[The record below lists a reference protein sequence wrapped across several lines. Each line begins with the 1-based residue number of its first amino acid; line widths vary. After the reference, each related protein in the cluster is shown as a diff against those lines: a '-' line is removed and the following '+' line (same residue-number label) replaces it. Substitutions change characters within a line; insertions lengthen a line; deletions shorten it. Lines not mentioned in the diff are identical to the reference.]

1 LQCIYRGIKAIYGTP
16 RNPKLPITLSILQDL
31 ARASGDLSLLDNAVF
46 DAAIK
51 LAWAGFLRCGE
62 FTVPNGSKFNSTIHL
77 SHSSIQFMPSFDQ
90 PSHMRLSLPSSKT
103 DPFRTGVTILIT
115 RAPPDAALTCPI
127 LAMQRYIRQWPE
139 PDPLAPLFRDIT
151 GKALSRA
158 PFISLLKSRLAS
170 LNLDQSLYSGHSFR
184 RGAATS
190 AATVGYNDY
199 EIQLLGRWRS
209 DAYKLYIDTPPDR
222 TLQLSSR
229 LHVALAPF
237 PAPDPLALPWDL
249 SVA

>member
-1 LQCIYRGIKAIYGTP
+1 
-16 RNPKLPITLSILQDL
+16 
-31 ARASGDLSLLDNAVF
+31 VF

-62 FTVPNGSKFNSTIHL
+62 FTAPNGAKFNPAVHL
-77 SHSSIQFMPSFDQ
+77 SRSSLQFLPSFDH
-90 PSHMRLSLPSSKT
+90 PTHMSLSLPSSKT
-103 DPFRTGVTILIT
+103 DPFRSGVSILIA
-115 RAPPDAALTCPI
+115 RAPAEAALTCPV
-127 LAMQRYIRQWPE
+127 LAMQRYLRQWP
-139 PDPLAPLFRDIT
+139 DTNPLAPLFRDAT
-151 GKALSRA
+151 GKALTRA
-158 PFISLLKSRLAS
+158 PFISLLKARLAH

-190 AATVGYNDY
+190 AATVGYNNY

-249 SVA
+249 PVA